1 MMFPQEVRPDGT
13 HGPFEMAN
21 VAAAVIDAEG
31 TVIGWTGAAERL
43 LGYGAAEVLDRSAIT
58 LLAQPEDASRAAEVV
73 EECGTRESW
82 GGLVGARH
90 RDGRRLEVGLRVTA
104 MSDTDDRKAWLVSAI
119 DVSKAPTWAVGGE
132 VLEGFLTRSPLGMA
146 VLSTDLRYVWMNDT
160 LERYGGVPRDER
172 LGRRMSDSLPGLNT
186 DALEAQMRRVLETG
200 VPVIDYEYRGW
211 TWADPHQEHAYSTSF
226 FRLDDPDG
234 NPLGVCYMGM
244 DVTDRWRARERL
256 ALLSEASARIGGTLS
271 VMRTAQELA
280 DFSVPRLADFVT
292 VDLLEAVLH
301 GEEPGSGPADSAYL
315 LRRAGQQSIHEGCPE
330 SVIATGDSIDA
341 PGSSPYFEC
350 MVSGSAVLEPFLD
363 AATAPWV
370 AEDPARARS
379 IAEFGIHSVMW
390 VPLSARGTVLGV
402 ATFIRTEHPHP
413 FEEDDLLLAEELV
426 GRAAVWVENARRYT
440 REHAAALALQR
451 SLLPQGLNGGTAMEV
466 ASRYLP
472 TNVREGVGGDWFDV
486 IQLSG
491 ARVALV
497 VGDVVGHGLN
507 AAATMGRLRT
517 AVLTLADMDL
527 PPDEL
532 LAHLDDLVI
541 RLAEEKGGD
550 DEPIATAV
558 LGATCLYV
566 VYDPVTQLCTMAR
579 AGHPPPAVVTPGGKV
594 TFPDLPAGPPLG
606 LGSLPFESA
615 EMSLPE
621 GSLIALYT
629 DGLIESSDQDID
641 VGLSR
646 LSDVLAQSGLPPE
659 ELCSA
664 VMDNLLTGPQTD
676 DVALLLARPHA
687 LGADRVASW
696 DLPTDPAIV
705 ASARELAGRQLIG
718 WGLDD
723 LVMTTELVV
732 SELVTNAIRH
742 GTGPVRLRMIR
753 HDKLICEVSDASNT
767 SPRMG
772 HARTTDEGGRG
783 LFLVAQLTRRWGT
796 RYTQAGK
803 IIWAEQDLPGRVA
816 TGAGDDGPDA

>member
-1 MMFPQEVRPDGT
+1 MMFPREAEPDGT
-13 HGPFEMAN
+13 HGPFEAAN
-21 VAAAVIDAEG
+21 VAAAVIDAKG

-43 LGYGAAEVLDRSAIT
+43 LGYGAAEILDRSAT
-58 LLAQPEDASRAAEVV
+58 ALLASPEDASRAAGVAEA
-73 EECGTRESW
+73 CGTRESW

-90 RDGRRLEVGLRVTA
+90 RDGHRVEVGLRVTA
-104 MSDTDDRKAWLVSAI
+104 MSDTDDRRAWLVSAI
-119 DVSKAPTWAVGGE
+119 DLSKAPTWAVSGE

-146 VLSTDLRYVWMNDT
+146 VLSPDLRYVWMNDT
-160 LERYGGVPRDER
+160 LERYGGVPRDQR
-172 LGRRMSDSLPGLNT
+172 LGRRMSESLPGLNT

-200 VPVIDYEYRGW
+200 KPVVDYEYRGW

-226 FRLDDPDG
+226 FRLDDPEG

-256 ALLSEASARIGGTLS
+256 ALLSEASARIGGTLN
-271 VMRTAQELA
+271 VLATAQELA
-280 DFSVPRLADFVT
+280 DFAVPRLADFVT

-301 GEEPGSGPADSAYL
+301 GDEPGSGPVGREYL
-315 LRRAGQQSIHEGCPE
+315 VRRAGQQSIHVGCPE
-330 SVIATGDSIDA
+330 SVIATGGSIDA
-341 PGSSPYFEC
+341 PRSSPYFET
-350 MVSGSAVLEPFLD
+350 MANGTAVLEPFLD
-363 AATAPWV
+363 PVTAPWIS
-370 AEDPARARS
+370 EDPARARS
-379 IAEFGIHSVMW
+379 IAKFGMHSAMW
-390 VPLSARGTVLGV
+390 VPLSVRGTVLGV
-402 ATFIRTEHPHP
+402 ASFVRMEHPQP
-413 FEEDDLLLAEELV
+413 FEEDDLVLAEELV
-426 GRAAVWVENARRYT
+426 SRAAVWVENARRYT
-440 REHAAALALQR
+440 REHASALALQR

-472 TNVREGVGGDWFDV
+472 TDVREGVGGDWFDV

-517 AVLTLADMDL
+517 AVQTLADMDL

-541 RLAEEKGGD
+541 RLTEEKGGD

-558 LGATCLYV
+558 LGATCLYA

-579 AGHPPPAVVTPGGKV
+579 AGHPPPAVVSPGGKV
-594 TFPDLPAGPPLG
+594 TFPDLPSGPPLG

-615 EMSLPE
+615 EISLPE

-646 LSDVLAQSGLPPE
+646 LSDVLAQSGLPLE

-664 VMDNLLTGPQTD
+664 VVNNLLTGPQTD

-687 LGADRVASW
+687 LGADRIASW

-705 ASARELAGRQLIG
+705 ASARELAVRQLIG

-723 LVMTTELVV
+723 LAMTTELVV

-803 IIWAEQDLPGRVA
+803 IIWAEQDLPGRK
-816 TGAGDDGPDA
+816 GQGGGS

>member
-1 MMFPQEVRPDGT
+1 MFPREAGPDGT
-13 HGPFEMAN
+13 HGPFEAAN
-21 VAAAVIDAEG
+21 VAAAVIDAKG

-43 LGYGAAEVLDRSAIT
+43 LGYGAAEVLDRSATT
-58 LLAQPEDASRAAEVV
+58 LLASPEDASRAAGVAEA
-73 EECGTRESW
+73 CGTRESW

-90 RDGRRLEVGLRVTA
+90 RDGHRVEVGLRVTA
-104 MSDTDDRKAWLVSAI
+104 MSDTDDRRAWLVSAI
-119 DVSKAPTWAVGGE
+119 DLSKAPTWAVSGE

-146 VLSTDLRYVWMNDT
+146 VLSPDLRYVWMNDT
-160 LERYGGVPRDER
+160 LERYGGVPRDQR
-172 LGRRMSDSLPGLNT
+172 LGRRMSESLPGLNT

-200 VPVIDYEYRGW
+200 KPVVDYEYRGW

-226 FRLDDPDG
+226 FRLDDPEG

-256 ALLSEASARIGGTLS
+256 ALLSEASARIGGTLN
-271 VMRTAQELA
+271 VMATAQELA
-280 DFSVPRLADFVT
+280 DFAVPRLADFVT

-301 GEEPGSGPADSAYL
+301 GDEPGSGPVGSEYL
-315 LRRAGQQSIHEGCPE
+315 VRRAGQQSIHVGCPE

-341 PGSSPYFEC
+341 PRLSPYFET
-350 MVSGSAVLEPFLD
+350 MANGTAVLEPFLD
-363 AATAPWV
+363 PVTAPWISQ
-370 AEDPARARS
+370 DPARARS
-379 IAEFGIHSVMW
+379 IAKFGMHSAMW
-390 VPLSARGTVLGV
+390 VPLSVRGTVLGV
-402 ATFIRTEHPHP
+402 ASFVRMEHPQP

-426 GRAAVWVENARRYT
+426 SRAAVWVENARRYT
-440 REHAAALALQR
+440 REHASALALQR

-472 TNVREGVGGDWFDV
+472 TDAREGVGGDWFDV

-507 AAATMGRLRT
+507 AAATMGKMRT
-517 AVLTLADMDL
+517 AVQTLADMDL

-541 RLAEEKGGD
+541 RLTEEKGGD

-558 LGATCLYV
+558 LGATCLYA

-579 AGHPPPAVVTPGGKV
+579 AGHPPPAVVSAGGKV
-594 TFPDLPAGPPLG
+594 TFPDLPSGPPLG

-615 EMSLPE
+615 EISLPE

-646 LSDVLAQSGLPPE
+646 LSDVLAQSGLPLE
-659 ELCSA
+659 DLCSA
-664 VMDNLLTGPQTD
+664 VVNNLLTGPQTD

-705 ASARELAGRQLIG
+705 ASARELAVRQLIG

-723 LVMTTELVV
+723 LAMTTELVV

-803 IIWAEQDLPGRVA
+803 IIWAEQDLPGRK
-816 TGAGDDGPDA
+816 GHRGRS

>member
-1 MMFPQEVRPDGT
+1 MFPKEATTDGT

-21 VAAAVIDAEG
+21 VAAAVIDANG

-43 LGYGAAEVLDRSAIT
+43 LGYGAAEILGGSAAT
-58 LLAQPEDASRAAEVV
+58 LLAQPEDASRAAEVA

-90 RDGRRLEVGLRVTA
+90 RDGHRLEVGLRVTA
-104 MSDTDDRKAWLVSAI
+104 MSDTDDRKTWLVSAI
-119 DVSKAPTWAVGGE
+119 DVAKAPTWAVSGE

-146 VLSTDLRYVWMNDT
+146 VLGPDLRYVWMNDT
-160 LERYGGVPRDER
+160 LERYGGVPREER
-172 LGRRMSDSLPGLNT
+172 LGRRMSESLPGLNT
-186 DALEAQMRRVLETG
+186 EALEAQMRRVLETG
-200 VPVIDYEYRGW
+200 VPVVDYEYRGW
-211 TWADPHQEHAYSTSF
+211 TWADPHREHAYSTSF
-226 FRLDDPDG
+226 FRLDAPDG
-234 NPLGVCYMGM
+234 SPLGVCYMGM

-256 ALLSEASARIGGTLS
+256 ALLSEASACIGGTLN

-301 GEEPGSGPADSAYL
+301 GEEPSSRPSDGTYPA
-315 LRRAGQQSIHEGCPE
+315 RRAGQQSIHEGCPE
-330 SVIATGDSIDA
+330 SVIAIGDPIAA
-341 PGSSPYFEC
+341 PMSSPYIQS
-350 MVSGSAVLEPFLD
+350 MVNGTSMLD
-363 AATAPWV
+363 PCLDPDTTPWV
-370 AEDPARARS
+370 AEDPARAAS
-379 IAEFGIHSVMW
+379 IREFGMPSAMW

-402 ATFIRTEHPHP
+402 ATFIRTEHPDP

-426 GRAAVWVENARRYT
+426 SRAAVWVENARRYT

-472 TNVREGVGGDWFDV
+472 ADAREGVSGDWFDV

-517 AVLTLADMDL
+517 AVQTLADMDL

-541 RLAEEKGGD
+541 RLTEEKGGD

-558 LGATCLYV
+558 LGATCLYA

-579 AGHPPPAVVTPGGKV
+579 AGHPPPAVVTPAGKV
-594 TFPDLPAGPPLG
+594 VFPNLPAGPPLG

-615 EMSLPE
+615 EMSLPD

-664 VMDNLLTGPQTD
+664 VVNKLLTGPQTD

-696 DLPTDPAIV
+696 DLPTDPAFV
-705 ASARELAGRQLIG
+705 SSARELAVRQLLG
-718 WGLDD
+718 WGLED

-742 GTGPVRLRMIR
+742 GTAPVRLRMIR

-796 RYTQAGK
+796 RYTRAGK
-803 IIWAEQDLPGRVA
+803 IIWAEQDLPRRVGGRP
-816 TGAGDDGPDA
+816 GGR

>member
-1 MMFPQEVRPDGT
+1 MMFPKEVAPDGT
-13 HGPFEMAN
+13 HGPFETAN
-21 VAAAVIDAEG
+21 VAAAVIDAKG
-31 TVIGWTGAAERL
+31 TVIGWTEAAERL
-43 LGYGAAEVLDRSAIT
+43 LGYGAAEILDRSAVT
-58 LLAQPEDASRAAEVV
+58 LLAEPEDASRAAEVA
-73 EECGTRESW
+73 EECGIRESW

-104 MSDTDDRKAWLVSAI
+104 MSDTNDRKAWLVSAI
-119 DVSKAPTWAVGGE
+119 DVSKAPTWAVSWE

-146 VLSTDLRYVWMNDT
+146 VLSPDLRYVWMNDT
-160 LERYGGVPRDER
+160 LERYGGVPRAER

-234 NPLGVCYMGM
+234 KTLGVCYMGM

-256 ALLSEASARIGGTLS
+256 ALLSEASARIGGTLN

-301 GEEPGSGPADSAYL
+301 GDEPGSGPADSAV
-315 LRRAGQQSIHEGCPE
+315 RRAGQQSIHEGCPE
-330 SVIATGDSIDA
+330 SVIATGDTIDA
-341 PGSSPYFEC
+341 PKSSPYFES
-350 MVSGSAVLEPFLD
+350 MVNGTAVLEPFLD
-363 AATAPWV
+363 PATAPWI
-370 AEDPARARS
+370 AKDPARARS
-379 IAEFGIHSVMW
+379 IAEFGMHSVMW

-402 ATFIRTEHPHP
+402 ATFVRMEHPQP

-426 GRAAVWVENARRYT
+426 SRAAVWVENARRYT

-451 SLLPQGLNGGTAMEV
+451 SLLPQGLNGGAAMEV

-472 TNVREGVGGDWFDV
+472 ADVREGVGGDWFDV

-517 AVLTLADMDL
+517 AVQTLADMDL

-541 RLAEEKGGD
+541 RLTEEKGGD

-558 LGATCLYV
+558 LGATCLYA

-594 TFPDLPAGPPLG
+594 TFPALPAGPPLG

-615 EMSLPE
+615 EISLPE
-621 GSLIALYT
+621 GSLIGLYT
-629 DGLIESSDQDID
+629 DGLIETSGQDID

-646 LSDVLAQSGLPPE
+646 LSDVLAHSGLTPE

-664 VMDNLLTGPQTD
+664 VVDNLLTGPQTD

-705 ASARELAGRQLIG
+705 AGARELAVRQLLG

-742 GTGPVRLRMIR
+742 GTGPIRLRMIR
-753 HDKLICEVSDASNT
+753 HDRLICEVSDASNT

-796 RYTQAGK
+796 RYTPAGK
-803 IIWAEQDLPGRVA
+803 IIWAEQDLPGPVGHR
-816 TGAGDDGPDA
+816 GGR

>member
-1 MMFPQEVRPDGT
+1 MKFPREAGPDGT
-13 HGPFEMAN
+13 HGPFEAAN
-21 VAAAVIDAEG
+21 VAAAVIDAKG

-43 LGYGAAEVLDRSAIT
+43 LGYGAAEVLDRSAT
-58 LLAQPEDASRAAEVV
+58 ALLASPEDASQAAGVA
-73 EECGTRESW
+73 EECETRESW

-90 RDGRRLEVGLRVTA
+90 RDGHRVEVGLRVTA

-119 DVSKAPTWAVGGE
+119 DLSKAPTWAVSGE

-146 VLSTDLRYVWMNDT
+146 VLSPDLRYVWMNDT
-160 LERYGGVPRDER
+160 LERYGGVPRDQR
-172 LGRRMSDSLPGLNT
+172 LGRRMSESLPGLNT

-200 VPVIDYEYRGW
+200 KPVVDFEYRGW

-226 FRLDDPDG
+226 FRLDDPEG

-256 ALLSEASARIGGTLS
+256 ALLSEASARIGGTLN
-271 VMRTAQELA
+271 VMETAQELA
-280 DFSVPRLADFVT
+280 DFSVPRLADFVA
-292 VDLLEAVLH
+292 VDLLETVLH
-301 GEEPGSGPADSAYL
+301 GDEPGSGPAGSEYL
-315 LRRAGQQSIHEGCPE
+315 VRRAGQQSIHVGCPE
-330 SVIATGDSIDA
+330 SVIATGDSIGA
-341 PGSSPYFEC
+341 PRASPYFET
-350 MVSGSAVLEPFLD
+350 MANGTAVLEPFLD
-363 AATAPWV
+363 PVTAPWI
-370 AEDPARARS
+370 AEDPPRARS
-379 IAEFGIHSVMW
+379 IAKFGMHSAMW
-390 VPLSARGTVLGV
+390 VPLSVRGTVLGV
-402 ATFIRTEHPHP
+402 ASFIRMEHPQP
-413 FEEDDLLLAEELV
+413 FEEDDLVLAEELV
-426 GRAAVWVENARRYT
+426 SRAAVWVENARRYT
-440 REHAAALALQR
+440 REHASALALQR
-451 SLLPQGLNGGTAMEV
+451 SLLPQGLSGGTAMEV

-472 TNVREGVGGDWFDV
+472 TDAREGVGGDWFDV

-517 AVLTLADMDL
+517 AVQTLADMDL

-541 RLAEEKGGD
+541 RLTEENGGD

-558 LGATCLYV
+558 LGATCLYA

-579 AGHPPPAVVTPGGKV
+579 AGHPPPAVVSPGGKV
-594 TFPDLPAGPPLG
+594 TFPDLPSGPPLG

-615 EMSLPE
+615 EISLPE

-646 LSDVLAQSGLPPE
+646 LSDVLAQSGLPLE
-659 ELCSA
+659 DLCSA
-664 VMDNLLTGPQTD
+664 VVNNLLTGPQTD

-705 ASARELAGRQLIG
+705 ASARELAVRQLIG

-723 LVMTTELVV
+723 LAMTTELVV

-742 GTGPVRLRMIR
+742 GTAPVRLRMIR

-803 IIWAEQDLPGRVA
+803 IIWAEQDLPGRK
-816 TGAGDDGPDA
+816 GHGGGS

>member
-1 MMFPQEVRPDGT
+1 MMFPKEVTPDGT

-21 VAAAVIDAEG
+21 VAAAVIDAKG
-31 TVIGWTGAAERL
+31 TVIGWTEAAERL
-43 LGYGAAEVLDRSAIT
+43 LGYGAAEVLDRSAAT
-58 LLAQPEDASRAAEVV
+58 LLAQPEDASRAAEVAD
-73 EECGTRESW
+73 ECEIRESW

-104 MSDTDDRKAWLVSAI
+104 MSDTGDRKAWLVSAI
-119 DVSKAPTWAVGGE
+119 DVSKAPTWAVSGE

-146 VLSTDLRYVWMNDT
+146 VLSPDLRYVWMNDT
-160 LERYGGVPRDER
+160 LERYGGVPRAER

-234 NPLGVCYMGM
+234 KTLGVCYMGM

-256 ALLSEASARIGGTLS
+256 ALLSEASARIGGTLN

-301 GEEPGSGPADSAYL
+301 GDEPGPGPADSAV
-315 LRRAGQQSIHEGCPE
+315 RRAGQQSIHEGCPE

-341 PGSSPYFEC
+341 PRSSPYFES
-350 MVSGSAVLEPFLD
+350 MVNGTAVLEPFLD
-363 AATAPWV
+363 PATAPWV
-370 AEDPARARS
+370 AKDPARARS
-379 IAEFGIHSVMW
+379 IAEFGMHSVMW

-402 ATFIRTEHPHP
+402 ATFVRMEHPQP

-451 SLLPQGLNGGTAMEV
+451 SLLPQGLNGGAAMEV

-472 TNVREGVGGDWFDV
+472 ADVREGVGGDWFDV

-517 AVLTLADMDL
+517 AVQTLADMDL

-541 RLAEEKGGD
+541 RLTEEKGGD

-558 LGATCLYV
+558 LGATCLYA

-615 EMSLPE
+615 EISLPE

-629 DGLIESSDQDID
+629 DGLIETSDQDID

-646 LSDVLAQSGLPPE
+646 LSDVLAHSGLPPE

-664 VMDNLLTGPQTD
+664 VVDNLLTGPQTD

-705 ASARELAGRQLIG
+705 AGARELAVRRLLG

-723 LVMTTELVV
+723 LVTTTELVV

-742 GTGPVRLRMIR
+742 GTGPIRLRMIR
-753 HDKLICEVSDASNT
+753 HDRLICEVSDASNT

-796 RYTQAGK
+796 RYTPAGK
-803 IIWAEQDLPGRVA
+803 IIWAEQDLPGPLSHR
-816 TGAGDDGPDA
+816 GGR

>member
-1 MMFPQEVRPDGT
+1 MMFPREVAPDGT
-13 HGPFEMAN
+13 HGPFETAN
-21 VAAAVIDAEG
+21 VAAAVIDANG

-43 LGYGAAEVLDRSAIT
+43 LGYGAPEILDRSAAT
-58 LLAQPEDASRAAEVV
+58 LLARPEDAARAAEVAEV
-73 EECGTRESW
+73 CGTRESW

-90 RDGRRLEVGLRVTA
+90 RDGHRIEVGLRVTA
-104 MSDTDDRKAWLVSAI
+104 MSDTDDRKAWLVSAT
-119 DVSKAPTWAVGGE
+119 DVSKAPSWAVSGE

-146 VLSTDLRYVWMNDT
+146 VLTPDLRYVWMNDT

-172 LGRRMSDSLPGLNT
+172 LGRRMSESLPGLNT
-186 DALEAQMRRVLETG
+186 EALEEQMRRVLETG
-200 VPVIDYEYRGW
+200 VPVVDYEYRGW
-211 TWADPHQEHAYSTSF
+211 TWADPHEEHAFSTSF
-226 FRLDDPDG
+226 FRLDTPDG

-256 ALLSEASARIGGTLS
+256 ALLSEASAFIGGTLN

-301 GEEPGSGPADSAYL
+301 GDEPASGRADGAYL
-315 LRRAGQQSIHEGCPE
+315 VRAGQQSIHEGVPE
-330 SVIATGDSIDA
+330 SVIATGDLIDA
-341 PGSSPYFEC
+341 PRSSPYFES
-350 MVSGSAVLEPFLD
+350 MVAGAAVLEPFLD
-363 AATAPWV
+363 PATAPWIR
-370 AEDPARARS
+370 EDPARARS
-379 IAEFGIHSVMW
+379 IAEFGMHSVMW

-402 ATFIRTEHPHP
+402 ATFVRMEHPQP
-413 FEEDDLLLAEELV
+413 FEEDDLVLAQELV

-440 REHAAALALQR
+440 REHEAALALQR
-451 SLLPQGLNGGTAMEV
+451 SLLPRGLNGGTAMEV

-472 TNVREGVGGDWFDV
+472 ADVREGVGGDWFDV

-517 AVLTLADMDL
+517 AVQTLADMDL

-541 RLAEEKGGD
+541 RLAEEKGD
-550 DEPIATAV
+550 DEPVATAV
-558 LGATCLYV
+558 LGATCLYA

-579 AGHPPPAVVTPGGKV
+579 AGHPPPAVVAPGGKV
-594 TFPDLPAGPPLG
+594 TFLDLPAGPPLG

-615 EMSLPE
+615 EVSLPE

-629 DGLIESSDQDID
+629 DGLIESAGQDID

-664 VMDNLLTGPQTD
+664 VVNNLLTGPQTD

-696 DLPTDPAIV
+696 DIPTDPAVV
-705 ASARELAGRQLIG
+705 ASARELAVRQLLG
-718 WGLDD
+718 WGLED

-732 SELVTNAIRH
+732 SELVTNAIR
-742 GTGPVRLRMIR
+742 
-753 HDKLICEVSDASNT
+753 
-767 SPRMG
+767 
-772 HARTTDEGGRG
+772 
-783 LFLVAQLTRRWGT
+783 
-796 RYTQAGK
+796 
-803 IIWAEQDLPGRVA
+803 
-816 TGAGDDGPDA
+816 